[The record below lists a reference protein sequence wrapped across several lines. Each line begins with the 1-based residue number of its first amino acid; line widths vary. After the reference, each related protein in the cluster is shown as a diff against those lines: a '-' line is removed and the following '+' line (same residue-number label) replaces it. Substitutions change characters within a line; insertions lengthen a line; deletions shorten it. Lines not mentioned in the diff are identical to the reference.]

1 MNYVYMLLMAVQ
13 FLSGISLIAVVLM
26 QESKN
31 EGLTG
36 QIGSSAQSAF
46 KGMGGRE
53 EYLNMVTKNLA
64 IVFFVSSILVAY
76 GTNRWNIH

>member
-1 MNYVYMLLMAVQ
+1 
-13 FLSGISLIAVVLM
+13 M

>member
-1 MNYVYMLLMAVQ
+1 MNYVYILLMALQ
-13 FLSGISLIAVVLM
+13 FLSGITMIAVVLM